1 MKTITIESP
10 FANDLEYE
18 RIENLLYV
26 NAVARKVVLEDPNV
40 SPLFFHSFYTQFLH
54 DDILEERQRGLNM
67 SFVYHAM
74 AEESLVAVDRGIS
87 SGMWKGIE
95 AALSKGRPVVF
106 YTMCQKNSLEWLTI
120 RDINKIENEGE
131 KIESMKR
138 LLSIWAEGAS
148 EITSTSQLDLTTF
161 RGEPENEKIYA
172 DVKDIVN
179 RFFTPIVGHLNK

>member
-10 FANDLEYE
+10 FANELEYE

-26 NAVARKVVLEDPNV
+26 NAVARKVVLEDSSV

-54 DDILEERQRGLNM
+54 DDNPEERMKGLNM

-95 AALSKGRPVVF
+95 AAIEKGRPFKF
-106 YTMCQKNSLEWLTI
+106 YTMCQKNSPEWL
-120 RDINKIENEGE
+120 RVKEINSMEDVCL
-131 KIESMKR
+131 KIESMKH
-138 LLSIWAEGAS
+138 L
-148 EITSTSQLDLTTF
+148 LDLWA
-161 RGEPENEKIYA
+161 RKASDMASNSQVDLSNYRAAPENILIY
-172 DVKDIVN
+172 DEVKQILN
-179 RFFTPIVGHLNK
+179 RFFAPVVGHLNQ